1 VQTGRGS
8 LKDALENARARHL
21 AARGGGKL
29 ELGGS
34 PDWKSDRERRCGSRS
49 RRESEGAQ
57 PAPGAATASTAT
69 ISHCCPSP
77 SSFYLRTALDGPD
90 LERPLDMGNLDD
102 DLLARFAALRGATGG
117 GSPAAEPPVQAG
129 SASTTPNDFG
139 DADVSDQTPL
149 RRAACTRSL
158 T

>member
-1 VQTGRGS
+1 MRFEES
-8 LKDALENARARHL
+8 E
-21 AARGGGKL
+21 
-29 ELGGS
+29 
-34 PDWKSDRERRCGSRS
+34 RERGRAAGAGRRRRS
-49 RRESEGAQ
+49 DGHGLSLL
-57 PAPGAATASTAT
+57 PV
-69 ISHCCPSP
+69 P